1 MVSSILHNIF
11 FCNLGHSS
19 SFIMSWGQFSTMYN
33 FMKSFFSFLT
43 CRCYTGNHC
52 HSNQLS
58 GKLNFLQ
65 LSERHLLIK
74 DFSTNMR
81 LHDQFNFKFSIHKK
95 NLLPKENGK
104 FSRLTWP
111 QEAWKRQQTPNPP
124 AHPPTNQSLSTQIHQ
139 EINPNQLRNQPKSG
153 AAQPPSN
160 QTFLQ
165 FNSYFL

>member
-1 MVSSILHNIF
+1 
-11 FCNLGHSS
+11 
-19 SFIMSWGQFSTMYN
+19 MY
-33 FMKSFFSFLT
+33 FLTCRCYFSFLT

-74 DFSTNMR
+74 DFFQEICDCMTN
-81 LHDQFNFKFSIHKK
+81 LILNFQLIKK
-95 NLLPKENGK
+95 NYYQKKMVNFQDWPDRKKHGKDSRPQILQRIHLRINPYQPKSTK
-104 FSRLTWP
+104 
-111 QEAWKRQQTPNPP
+111 K
-124 AHPPTNQSLSTQIHQ
+124 STQIHK

-165 FNSYFL
+165 FNSYFLQILLH